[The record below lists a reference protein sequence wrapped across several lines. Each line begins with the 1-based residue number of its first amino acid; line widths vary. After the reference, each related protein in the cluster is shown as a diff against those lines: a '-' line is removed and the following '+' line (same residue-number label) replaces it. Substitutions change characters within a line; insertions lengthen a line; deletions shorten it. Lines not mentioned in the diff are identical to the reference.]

1 MKKIVIEKNRYV
13 DSVTLMSVGTKLLAL
28 DGIEAAD
35 ALMCTRANRES
46 LRDMGYDIPGDAGPN
61 DLVIAVSGDRNEHLE
76 AAIKLAKDIL
86 DHKAGDEGEKVYHS
100 LDEINLA
107 EDEYNLVQIS
117 LPGEYAAAE
126 GKKALKMGLDVFMF
140 SDNVSLEDE
149 LDMKKLAEEKGL
161 LMMGPDCGVALIDGV
176 ALGAGSIISD
186 GEIGIVAAS
195 GSGAQEVGCI
205 IEKLGYGVSEIIG
218 TGGRDLYPEI
228 GGIMMRQ
235 GIKRMEADGHTK
247 VIVLVSKLANISVM
261 DKVLTYADNVKK
273 PVVAVF
279 LGGDAGLF
287 KGHKVTAAY
296 SLEEAAVKAVELYKG
311 EKVDFGFSEDEI
323 KEIVS
328 REISKYSKEQK
339 YFRGLYCGGTFTEE
353 AMTYFSKHNAGTEM
367 YSNLD
372 TKYAK
377 KLKTRHKSTGHTI
390 LDLGAE
396 DFTAEAPHPVFD
408 PEIRLKRLRQ
418 ELSDPEIAVIL
429 LDFIMGP
436 GVHEDPVTH
445 FAEICREVNSRRKGS
460 ITFIASIC
468 GSIKDPQDIRT
479 AERLLEEAG
488 VIVTKSNYQSTR
500 LASAF
505 IDALE
510 RRAN

>member
-1 MKKIVIEKNRYV
+1 MKRIVIEKNRYV
-13 DSVTLMSVGTKLLAL
+13 DSVTLMSVGSKLLAL
-28 DGIEAAD
+28 EGIDGAD
-35 ALMCTRANRES
+35 ALMCTQANRES
-46 LRDMGYDIPGDAGPN
+46 LTELGYEIPGDAGPN
-61 DLVIAVSGDRNEHLE
+61 DLVIAVSGDTNEHLE
-76 AAIKLAKDIL
+76 AAVKLAKDIL
-86 DHKAGDEGEKVYHS
+86 DRKTGDEGEKVYRS

-107 EDEYNLVQIS
+107 EDSYNLAQIS

-126 GKKALKMGLDVFMF
+126 GRKALNMGLDVFMF
-140 SDNVSLEDE
+140 SDNVSFEDE
-149 LDMKKLAEEKGL
+149 LAMKKLAEDKGL
-161 LMMGPDCGVALIDGV
+161 LMMGPDCGVALINGI

-228 GGIMMRQ
+228 GGIMMLH
-235 GIKRMEADGHTK
+235 GIKRMEKDDHTK
-247 VIVLVSKLANISVM
+247 VIVLVSKLAEISVM
-261 DKVLTYADNVKK
+261 DKVLTYADRVAK

-279 LGGDAGLF
+279 LGGDADLF
-287 KGHKVTAAY
+287 KGHKVNAAY

-311 EKVDFGFSEDEI
+311 TKADFGFSDDEI
-323 KEIVS
+323 NEIVS
-328 REISKYSKEQK
+328 REIKKYSKEQR

-353 AMTYFSKHNAGTEM
+353 AMIYFSKNNANTVM
-367 YSNLD
+367 YSNLS

-377 KLKTRHKSTGHTI
+377 KLDTHHMSTGHTI

-418 ELSDPEIAVIL
+418 ELSDPGIAVIL

-436 GVHEDPVTH
+436 GVHEDPVTP
-445 FAEICREVNSRRKGS
+445 FAKICREVNEERNGS

-468 GSIKDPQDIRT
+468 GSINDPQDIRK
-479 AERLLEEAG
+479 AEKLLEDAG

-500 LASAF
+500 LASAL
-505 IDALE
+505 IKALE
-510 RRAN
+510 RR